1 MRTISRSTILTT
13 LVVLVLLATLPSA
26 ILRILRTN
34 DLYLFGQRFF
44 EDMLAR
50 LSGPGRLRFIVQPT
64 VAVFLGS
71 RDGLKDARAGTP
83 PFLWA
88 LAFHGEH
95 RKQLLRSA
103 LVSVRDLVAL
113 AILLDLL
120 SQFLIFREIHPAA
133 ALILGPVLISMPY
146 AVARALA
153 NRIAHKR
160 GKQTTVNS
168 AGK

>member
-13 LVVLVLLATLPSA
+13 LLVAILLATLPSA
-26 ILRILRTN
+26 ILRILRTG
-34 DLYLFGQRFF
+34 DLYLLGQQFF
-44 EDMLAR
+44 ADMLAR
-50 LSGPGRLRFIVQPT
+50 LSGPGRLRFAVQPI
-64 VAVFLGS
+64 VAIFLGS

-95 RKQLLRSA
+95 RKKLLRSA
-103 LVSVRDLVAL
+103 LISVRDLVAL

-120 SQFLIFREIHPAA
+120 SQFLIFREIHPGA

-146 AVARALA
+146 GVARAFA
-153 NRIAHKR
+153 NRIAQKR
-160 GKQTTVNS
+160 GKKTPS
-168 AGK
+168 SGAS

>member
-1 MRTISRSTILTT
+1 MILTT
-13 LVVLVLLATLPSA
+13 LVVVILLAALPSA
-26 ILRILRTN
+26 ILRILRTG
-34 DLYLFGQRFF
+34 DFYLFGQQFF

-50 LSGPGRLRFIVQPT
+50 LSGPGRLRFIVQPA

-71 RDGLKDARAGTP
+71 RDGLKDARTGTP

-103 LVSVRDLVAL
+103 LRSVRDLVAL

-120 SQFLIFREIHPAA
+120 SQFLIFREMHPAA
-133 ALILGPVLISMPY
+133 ALILGPILISMPY
-146 AVARALA
+146 AVSRAFA
-153 NRIAHKR
+153 NRIAQKR
-160 GKQTTVNS
+160 GKQTPS
-168 AGK
+168 FGAS